1 MQIQSAKLD
10 EVGGYTVVTTKGKT
24 LFIPNEPLNKEYR
37 KVQEW
42 IVQGNT
48 PTPSDEDTM
57 TLANYKE
64 RAETLEKQKGKQM
77 FIDYGNELDT
87 SEADAATYKSSM
99 KAYLISNVKDPIN
112 AAINRAEVDAAKAAV
127 DWGSVITP

>member
-1 MQIQSAKLD
+1 VQIQSAKLD

-77 FIDYGNELDT
+77 FIDYVNELDT

>member
-77 FIDYGNELDT
+77 FIDYVNELDT

>member
-112 AAINRAEVDAAKAAV
+112 AAVNRAEVDAAKAAV

>member
-10 EVGGYTVVTTKGKT
+10 EVGGYEVTYTNGLKN
-24 LFIPNEPLNKEYR
+24 FVPNQPKNRDFR

-42 IVQGNT
+42 IGQGNSA
-48 PTPSDEDTM
+48 TPSDEDTM

-77 FIDYGNELDT
+77 FIDYVNELDT

-112 AAINRAEVDAAKAAV
+112 AAVDRAGVDAAVALV
-127 DWGSVITP
+127 DWDSVVIP

>member
-112 AAINRAEVDAAKAAV
+112 AAVDRAGVDAAVALV
-127 DWGSVITP
+127 DWDSVVIP